1 MESLASECFAPL
13 YNTFGADVQMSVCTG
28 PGVFCRHSDP
38 LIPPRA
44 DMTYEV
50 ELLSVTAPLD
60 VTKVTEAELVDVV

>member
-1 MESLASECFAPL
+1 
-13 YNTFGADVQMSVCTG
+13 MSVCTG

-50 ELLSVTAPLD
+50 ELLSVAAPLD